1 MTFPKITNEGTL
13 RCAWQSI
20 TAATGAD
27 WQSIGGFGGLFQ
39 DETGC
44 PSDLE
49 QLIGGHADLSLA
61 ARALACGTA
70 IDPEAVQLLLPLPN
84 PGKIICIGL
93 NYVDHSAEVGIALPD
108 YPTVFAHFSSSLTG
122 QAAPAAVPRQ
132 SIQFDYEGGLAAVIG
147 QGGRNISREQ
157 ARDHVAG
164 YSIFNDIT
172 VRDYQFRNPQW
183 TIGKNFDSTG
193 VFGPAFVTADALPPG
208 FKGLDLTT
216 RLSGEVV
223 QHALITAMVV
233 DVGTLVS
240 LLIHV
245 FPLSLGDMIVT
256 GTPSGIGMSG
266 KPPLWMKPSDVGEVE
281 ILSLGVLRTP
291 IT

>member
-1 MTFPKITNEGTL
+1 MCLAVYHCDDRRGL
-13 RCAWQSI
+13 AVDL
-20 TAATGAD
+20 G
-27 WQSIGGFGGLFQ
+27 GGFGGMFQ

-61 ARALACGTA
+61 ARASACGTA
-70 IDPEAVQLLLPLPN
+70 IDPEAVQLLPPLPN
-84 PGKIICIGL
+84 PGKIIYVGL
-93 NYVDHSAEVGIALPD
+93 DYVDHSAEVGIALPD
-108 YPTVFAHFSSSLTG
+108 YPTVVAHFSSSLTG
-122 QAAPAAVPRQ
+122 HAAPVAVPRQ

-172 VRDYQFRNPQW
+172 VRDYQFRTPHW
-183 TIGKNFDSTG
+183 TIGKNFDGTG
-193 VFGPAFVTADALPPG
+193 VFGPAFVSADALPPG
-208 FKGLDLTT
+208 CKALDLAT
-216 RLSGEVV
+216 RLNGEVV

-233 DVGTLVS
+233 DVETLVS
-240 LLIHV
+240 LLSEV
-245 FPLSLGDMIVT
+245 FTLSPGDVIVT
-256 GTPSGIGMSG
+256 GTPSGIGMSS
-266 KPPLWMKPSDVGEVE
+266 KPPLWMKQSDAGEVE
-281 ILSLGVLRTP
+281 ISSLGVLHTP